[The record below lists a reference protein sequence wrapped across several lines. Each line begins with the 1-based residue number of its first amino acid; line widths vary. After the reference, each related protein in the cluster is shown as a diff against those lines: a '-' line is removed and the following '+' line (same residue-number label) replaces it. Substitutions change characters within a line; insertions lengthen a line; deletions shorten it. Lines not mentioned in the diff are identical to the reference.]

1 MRCGIRDLRFPNN
14 FDNNFEE
21 NFARELLMKAAF
33 LPDRGVVKV
42 SGIEARDFLNGLV
55 TTDVALLRPG
65 LGRFGALLT
74 PQGKI
79 TVDFL
84 ITEAP
89 SGHGGG
95 FLIDCPRALA
105 QGLADKLGFY
115 KLRAKVA
122 VENLSDSLGVLT
134 AWDGEPTMKPDLAF
148 ADPRAAALGWRI
160 LVPEELAQKAAD
172 AIGAELADKSAY
184 DAHRIASG
192 VPRGGLD
199 YMYGDAFPHETNMD
213 RLHGVDFDKGC
224 YVGQEVV
231 SRMQHRGTA
240 RTRTV
245 RIILDGP
252 SPEPGAAILAGD
264 KPVGT
269 MGSTAGHDGLAL
281 IRTDRV
287 ADALA
292 AGTPLT
298 AGGLAIRLADPNDV
312 LTAPKQTVA

>member
-1 MRCGIRDLRFPNN
+1 
-14 FDNNFEE
+14 
-21 NFARELLMKAAF
+21 MKAAF

-42 SGIEARDFLNGLV
+42 SGEGARDFLNGLL

-89 SGHGGG
+89 AGHGGG
-95 FLIDCPRALA
+95 YLIDCPRALA
-105 QGLADKLGFY
+105 QALADKLGFY

-122 VENLSDSLGVLT
+122 VENLSDSLGVLA
-134 AWDGEPTMKPDLAF
+134 AWDGDFAVKPDLAL
-148 ADPRAAALGWRI
+148 ADPRNAALGWRI
-160 LVPEELAQKAAD
+160 LIPEELAQKVAD
-172 AIGAELADKSAY
+172 LIGAELVDSAAY

-199 YMYGDAFPHETNMD
+199 FMYRDAFPHETNMD

-245 RIILDGP
+245 KILLDGAP
-252 SPEPGAAILAGD
+252 PEAGSPVLAGD
-264 KPVGT
+264 KPLGT
-269 MGSTAGHDGLAL
+269 MGSSADGK
-281 IRTDRV
+281 
-287 ADALA
+287 
-292 AGTPLT
+292 G
-298 AGGLAIRLADPNDV
+298 
-312 LTAPKQTVA
+312 

>member
-1 MRCGIRDLRFPNN
+1 
-14 FDNNFEE
+14 
-21 NFARELLMKAAF
+21 MKAAF

-42 SGIEARDFLNGLV
+42 SGSDARNFLNGLV
-55 TTDVALLRPG
+55 TTDVTLLRPG

-105 QGLADKLGFY
+105 QALADKLGFY
-115 KLRAKVA
+115 KLRAKVS
-122 VENLSDSLGVLT
+122 VENLSDSLGVLA
-134 AWDGEPTMKPDLAF
+134 AWDGDAALKPDLAF
-148 ADPRAAALGWRI
+148 ADPREVALGWRI
-160 LVPEELAQKAAD
+160 LVPETLAQKAAD
-172 AIGAELADKSAY
+172 LIGAELVDSTAY

-199 YMYGDAFPHETNMD
+199 FIYGDAFPHETNMD

-252 SPEPGAAILAGD
+252 APEPGAAVLAGD
-264 KPVGT
+264 KPIGT
-269 MGSTAGHDGLAL
+269 MGSTAGHHGLAL
-281 IRTDRV
+281 IRIDRA
-287 ADALA
+287 ADALE

-298 AGGLAIRLADPNDV
+298 SGGLAIRLAEPADLQTSPR
-312 LTAPKQTVA
+312 QTVA

>member
-1 MRCGIRDLRFPNN
+1 
-14 FDNNFEE
+14 
-21 NFARELLMKAAF
+21 MKAAF

-42 SGIEARDFLNGLV
+42 SGSDARDFLNGLL

-79 TVDFL
+79 TTDFL

-105 QGLADKLGFY
+105 QALADKLGFY
-115 KLRAKVA
+115 KLRAKVS
-122 VENLSDSLGVLT
+122 VENLSDSLGVLA
-134 AWDGEPTMKPDLAF
+134 AWDGDPALKPDLAF
-148 ADPRAAALGWRI
+148 ADPREAALGWRI

-172 AIGAELADKSAY
+172 LIGAEMVDSPAY

-199 YMYGDAFPHETNMD
+199 FIYGDAFPHETNMD

-245 RIILDGP
+245 RIILDGAA
-252 SPEPGAAILAGD
+252 PEPGAPILAGG

-269 MGSTAGHDGLAL
+269 MGSSAGRNALAL

-287 ADALA
+287 ADALDT
-292 AGTPLT
+292 GMPLT

-312 LTAPKQTVA
+312 RIVPKQTVA

>member
-1 MRCGIRDLRFPNN
+1 
-14 FDNNFEE
+14 
-21 NFARELLMKAAF
+21 MKAAF

-42 SGIEARDFLNGLV
+42 GGEDARSFLNGLV
-55 TTDVALLRPG
+55 TTDVTLLQPG

-79 TVDFL
+79 TTDFL

-95 FLIDCPRALA
+95 FLIDVPRALA
-105 QGLADKLGFY
+105 KGLADKLGFY

-122 VENLSDSLGVLT
+122 VENLTDSLGVLA
-134 AWDGEPTMKPDLAF
+134 AWDGEIAIKPDLAF
-148 ADPRAAALGWRI
+148 VDPRNTALGWRI
-160 LVPEELAQKAAD
+160 LVPAELAQKVAD
-172 AIGAELADKSAY
+172 LIGADLLDSPAY

-199 YMYGDAFPHETNMD
+199 FSYGDAFPHETNMD

-245 RIILDGP
+245 RVLLEDF
-252 SPEPGAAILAGD
+252 SPEPGTTILAGD
-264 KPVGT
+264 KVIGT
-269 MGSTAGHDGLAL
+269 LGSTAAPNGLAL
-281 IRTDRV
+281 LRIDRA
-287 ADALA
+287 ADAL
-292 AGTPLT
+292 G
-298 AGGLAIRLADPNDV
+298 AGG
-312 LTAPKQTVA
+312 APPSG

>member
-1 MRCGIRDLRFPNN
+1 
-14 FDNNFEE
+14 
-21 NFARELLMKAAF
+21 MKAAF

-42 SGIEARDFLNGLV
+42 SGDDARNFLNGLV
-55 TTDVALLRPG
+55 TTDVTLLRPG

-89 SGHGGG
+89 AGHGGG

-105 QGLADKLGFY
+105 KGLADKLGFY

-122 VENLSDSLGVLT
+122 VENLSDGLGVL
-134 AWDGEPTMKPDLAF
+134 AVWDGEPATKPDLAF
-148 ADPRAAALGWRI
+148 ADPRNPTLGWRI
-160 LVPEELAQKAAD
+160 LVPEELTQKVAD
-172 AIGAELADKSAY
+172 LIGADLVDSALY
-184 DAHRIASG
+184 DAYRIVSG

-199 YMYGDAFPHETNMD
+199 FMYGDAFPHETNMD
-213 RLHGVDFDKGC
+213 RLNGVDFDKGC

-245 RIILDGP
+245 RVVLEDA
-252 SPEPGAAILAGD
+252 SPEPGTAILAGD
-264 KPVGT
+264 KTVGT
-269 MGSTAGHDGLAL
+269 IGSTAGGNGLAL
-281 IRTDRV
+281 VRTDRV
-287 ADALA
+287 ADALDAGA
-292 AGTPLT
+292 ALT
-298 AGGLAIRLADPNDV
+298 SGGLGLRLADPDDV
-312 LTAPKQTVA
+312 RPAPKQTVA

>member
-1 MRCGIRDLRFPNN
+1 
-14 FDNNFEE
+14 
-21 NFARELLMKAAF
+21 MKAAF

-42 SGIEARDFLNGLV
+42 GGEDARNFLNGLV
-55 TTDVALLRPG
+55 TTDVTLVRPG

-79 TVDFL
+79 TVDFI

-89 SGHGGG
+89 AGHGGG
-95 FLIDCPRALA
+95 FLIDAPRALA
-105 QGLADKLGFY
+105 KGLADKLGFY

-122 VENLSDSLGVLT
+122 VENLSDDLGVM
-134 AWDGEPTMKPDLAF
+134 AVWDGEPSTKPDLIF
-148 ADPRAAALGWRI
+148 ADPRHAALGWRI
-160 LVPEELAQKAAD
+160 LVPEGLAQKVAD
-172 AIGAELADKSAY
+172 LAGAELVESAAY
-184 DAHRIASG
+184 DAHRIATG

-199 YMYGDAFPHETNMD
+199 FIYGDAFPHETNMD

-245 RIILDGP
+245 RVSLDGAA
-252 SPEPGAAILAGD
+252 PEPGTAVVAGD

-269 MGSTAGHDGLAL
+269 MGSSAGDAGLAL
-281 IRTDRV
+281 LRTDR
-287 ADALA
+287 AIDALD

-298 AGGLAIRLADPNDV
+298 SGGLAIRIADPEA
-312 LTAPKQTVA
+312 LRAAPKQTTV

>member
-1 MRCGIRDLRFPNN
+1 
-14 FDNNFEE
+14 
-21 NFARELLMKAAF
+21 MKAAF

-42 SGIEARDFLNGLV
+42 SGEDARNFLNGLV
-55 TTDVALLRPG
+55 TTDMTQLAPG
-65 LGRFGALLT
+65 QGRFGALLT

-95 FLIDCPRALA
+95 FLLDCPRPLA
-105 QGLADKLGFY
+105 QPLTDKLGFY
-115 KLRAKVA
+115 KLRAKVG
-122 VENLSDSLGVLT
+122 VENLSESLGVIA
-134 AWDGEPTMKPDLAF
+134 AWDGDFAMKPDLAF
-148 ADPRAAALGWRI
+148 ADPRDAALGWRI
-160 LVPEELAQKAAD
+160 LAPRDLTQKVAD
-172 AIGAELADKSAY
+172 LIGADLVDSAEY
-184 DAHRIASG
+184 EAHRIATG

-199 YMYGDAFPHETNMD
+199 FMYGDAFPHETNMD

-245 RIILDGP
+245 RVILEGAP
-252 SPEPGAAILAGD
+252 PEAGTAVLAGD

-269 MGSTAGHDGLAL
+269 MGSTSGQNGLAL
-281 IRTDRV
+281 LRTDRV
-287 ADALA
+287 TDALE
-292 AGTPLT
+292 AGAKLT
-298 AGGLAIRLADPNDV
+298 AGGLGIRLADPDSV
-312 LTAPKQTVA
+312 RTSAKQTVA

>member
-1 MRCGIRDLRFPNN
+1 
-14 FDNNFEE
+14 
-21 NFARELLMKAAF
+21 MKAAF

-42 SGIEARDFLNGLV
+42 SGHDARDFLNGLL

-79 TVDFL
+79 TTDFL

-89 SGHGGG
+89 PGHGGG
-95 FLIDCPRALA
+95 FLVDCPRALA

-115 KLRAKVA
+115 RLRAKVGI
-122 VENLSDSLGVLT
+122 ENLSDSLGVL
-134 AWDGEPTMKPDLAF
+134 AVWDGDPALKPDLAF
-148 ADPRAAALGWRI
+148 ADPRNAALGWRI
-160 LVPEELAQKAAD
+160 LVPQELAKKAAD
-172 AIGAELADKSAY
+172 LIGAEMVDSTAY
-184 DAHRIASG
+184 DAHRVASG
-192 VPRGGLD
+192 VPRGGVD
-199 YMYGDAFPHETNMD
+199 FMYGDAFPHETNMD

-252 SPEPGAAILAGD
+252 APEPGAVVLAGD

-269 MGSTAGHDGLAL
+269 MGSAAGHHGLAL
-281 IRTDRV
+281 IRIDRA

-292 AGTPLT
+292 SGTPLT
-298 AGGLAIRLADPNDV
+298 SGGLAIRIAEPDDLRS
-312 LTAPKQTVA
+312 TPKQTVA

>member
-1 MRCGIRDLRFPNN
+1 
-14 FDNNFEE
+14 
-21 NFARELLMKAAF
+21 MKAAF

-42 SGIEARDFLNGLV
+42 SGEEARNFLNGLV
-55 TTDVALLRPG
+55 TADVTMLQPG

-95 FLIDCPRALA
+95 FLIDCPRVLA
-105 QGLADKLGFY
+105 QALADKLGFY
-115 KLRAKVA
+115 KLRAKVT
-122 VENLSDSLGVLT
+122 VENLSDSVGVLA
-134 AWDGEPTMKPDLAF
+134 AWDGEPAMKPDLAF
-148 ADPRAAALGWRI
+148 ADPRNTALGWRI
-160 LVPEELAQKAAD
+160 LAPEELKQKVAD
-172 AIGAELADKSAY
+172 LIGADLVDSAVY
-184 DAHRIASG
+184 EAHRIASG

-199 YMYGDAFPHETNMD
+199 FMYGDAFPHETNMD
-213 RLHGVDFDKGC
+213 RLNGVDFDKGC

-245 RIILDGP
+245 RVVLEDF
-252 SPEPGAAILAGD
+252 SPEAGTAILAGD

-269 MGSTAGHDGLAL
+269 IGSTSGQNGLAL
-281 IRTDRV
+281 IRIDRA
-287 ADALA
+287 ADALQ
-292 AGTPLT
+292 AGTKLT
-298 AGGLAIRLADPNDV
+298 AGGLAIRLADPDDL

>member
-1 MRCGIRDLRFPNN
+1 
-14 FDNNFEE
+14 
-21 NFARELLMKAAF
+21 MKAAL

-42 SGIEARDFLNGLV
+42 SGGDARDFLNGLV
-55 TTDVALLRPG
+55 TTDVTLLHPG
-65 LGRFGALLT
+65 FGRFGALLT

-79 TVDFL
+79 IVDFL

-89 SGHGGG
+89 SGQGGG
-95 FLIDCPRALA
+95 LLLDCPRALA
-105 QGLADKLGFY
+105 QALTDKLGFY

-122 VENLSDSLGVLT
+122 VENLSDSLAVLA
-134 AWDGEPTMKPDLAF
+134 AWDGDFSTKPDLAF
-148 ADPRAAALGWRI
+148 ADPRSPSLGWRI
-160 LVPEELAQKAAD
+160 LVPAELAQKVAD
-172 AIGAELADKSAY
+172 QIGADLVDSSAY
-184 DAHRIASG
+184 DAQRIASG

-199 YMYGDAFPHETNMD
+199 FMYGDAFPHETNMD

-240 RTRTV
+240 RTRTL
-245 RIILDGP
+245 RIVLEDF
-252 SPEPGAAILAGD
+252 SPEPGTAILAGD

-269 MGSTAGHDGLAL
+269 IGSTAGRNGLAL
-281 IRTDRV
+281 IRTDRA

-298 AGGLAIRLADPNDV
+298 AGGLAIRLAAPDD
-312 LTAPKQTVA
+312 LQTLPKQTVA

>member
-1 MRCGIRDLRFPNN
+1 
-14 FDNNFEE
+14 
-21 NFARELLMKAAF
+21 MKAAF
-33 LPDRGVVKV
+33 LSDRGAVKV
-42 SGIEARDFLNGLV
+42 SGEDARNFLNGLV
-55 TTDVALLRPG
+55 TTDVTLLRPG

-79 TVDFL
+79 TADFL

-89 SGHGGG
+89 AGHGGG

-122 VENLSDSLGVLT
+122 VENLSDSLGVLA
-134 AWDGEPTMKPDLAF
+134 AWDGDPKVTPDLAF
-148 ADPRAAALGWRI
+148 ADPRNAMLGWRI
-160 LVPEELAQKAAD
+160 LVPAELSQKVAD
-172 AIGAELADKSAY
+172 LIGAELVDSAAY
-184 DAHRIASG
+184 DAHRIALG

-199 YMYGDAFPHETNMD
+199 FIYGAAFPHETNMD
-213 RLHGVDFDKGC
+213 RLHGVDFEKGC

-245 RIILDGP
+245 RVILEDF
-252 SPEPGAAILAGD
+252 SPEPGMAILAGD
-264 KPVGT
+264 KQVGT
-269 MGSTAGHDGLAL
+269 IGSTAGQNGLAL
-281 IRTDRV
+281 VRIDR
-287 ADALA
+287 AAEALA

-298 AGGLAIRLADPNDV
+298 SGGLALRIAEPDDL

>member
-1 MRCGIRDLRFPNN
+1 
-14 FDNNFEE
+14 
-21 NFARELLMKAAF
+21 MKAAF

-42 SGIEARDFLNGLV
+42 SGGGARDFLNGLV
-55 TTDVALLRPG
+55 TTDLALLRPG

-79 TVDFL
+79 VVDFL

-95 FLIDCPRALA
+95 FLFDCPRALA
-105 QGLADKLGFY
+105 QALADKLGFY

-122 VENLSDSLGVLT
+122 VENLPDGLGVLA
-134 AWDGEPTMKPDLAF
+134 AWDGNPSVTPDLAF
-148 ADPRAAALGWRI
+148 ADPRSTALGWRI
-160 LVPEELAQKAAD
+160 LVPEALAQKVANL
-172 AIGAELADKSAY
+172 IGADLVDSTAY

-199 YMYGDAFPHETNMD
+199 FMYGDAFPHETNMD
-213 RLHGVDFDKGC
+213 RLNGVDFDKGC

-231 SRMQHRGTA
+231 SRMEHRGTA

-245 RIILDGP
+245 RVVLEDF

-269 MGSTAGHDGLAL
+269 IGSTAGQNGLAL
-281 IRTDRV
+281 IRIDRA

-292 AGTPLT
+292 AGIPLT
-298 AGGLAIRLADPNDV
+298 AGGIAIRIAEPDELPK
-312 LTAPKQTVA
+312 APKQTVA